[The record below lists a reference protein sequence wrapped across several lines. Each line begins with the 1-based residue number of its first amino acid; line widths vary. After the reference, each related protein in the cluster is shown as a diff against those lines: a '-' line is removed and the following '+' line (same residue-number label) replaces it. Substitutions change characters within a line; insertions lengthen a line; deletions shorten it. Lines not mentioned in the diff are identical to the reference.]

1 MCGIA
6 GAITRY
12 PIPDSNVKRCL
23 KSLYHRGPDNASF
36 TRYQN
41 VSDWN
46 ILQIHTR
53 LSIIDLDPRSN
64 QPMKIGNGSL
74 VFNGEIYNYLELK
87 SKFFSSRK
95 LRTKSD
101 TEILGLMLSEYGSD
115 AFQKLE
121 GMWSF
126 SWFDFLNERLTLCR
140 DGFGKKPLYFYLLSD
155 GGMLFGSQPQA
166 IFDLLGYSLP
176 INRRHI
182 ERFLVNGY
190 KSIFKT
196 EQTFF
201 SGLNQLPAGCY
212 LSWTSKTFANIYQ
225 WDKYSFGMVDDS
237 INFNDAVS
245 GTRSR
250 LIKSLELRLRSDVPL
265 AFMLSGGIDSNAL
278 IFLAKKYFNLDIS
291 AFTIIN
297 DDQRYEES
305 DMVNLAIRQLNINHF
320 PVKVCHLGII
330 NDMRELIKLRGSP
343 IFTISQFAQTLLMK
357 EISNQGFKVTLSGIG
372 ADEIFSGYYDH
383 HNAYLRDMYFKDKSL
398 FEESREN
405 WSKTA
410 GKYVRNEY
418 LKDPDYFIK
427 KPFSRDHIYFD
438 STLYSSYLISG
449 FYEPF
454 EEKYFCNDLL
464 RNRMANEITY
474 EAVPPLVHEEDL
486 NSMSYSVENRCPY
499 LDNELLKW
507 ANKIPTKFLIR
518 DGLAK
523 AILRHAV
530 KDLVP
535 NKIIMNPRKVGFN
548 VPIDSFL
555 DLENKKNTVLLNE
568 NSPIYNIVN
577 YDKVLPLLTPKKKRS
592 NTESKFIF
600 NMLSSNL
607 FLENF

>member
-12 PIPDSNVKRCL
+12 PIPDTNVKNCL
-23 KSLYHRGPDNASF
+23 KSLFHRGPDNASF
-36 TRYQN
+36 SRAHLSSN
-41 VSDWN
+41 WK

-95 LRTKSD
+95 LRTKGD

-115 AFQKLE
+115 AFEKLE

-126 SWFDFLNERLTLCR
+126 SWFDFAKETLTLCR
-140 DGFGKKPLYFYLLSD
+140 DGFGKKPLYFYLLPD
-155 GGMLFGSQPQA
+155 GGIVYGSLPQA

-176 INRRHI
+176 VNTRQI

-201 SGLNQLPAGCY
+201 SGLNLLPAGYY
-212 LSWTSKTFANIYQ
+212 LSWNRKTYSRIFQ
-225 WDKYSFGMVDDS
+225 WNKLSFGMVDES
-237 INFNDAVS
+237 INFNDAVNE
-245 GTRSR
+245 TRKR

-265 AFMLSGGIDSNAL
+265 AFLLSGGIDSNAL
-278 IFLAKKYFNLDIS
+278 IFLAKHYFDLNIS
-291 AFTIIN
+291 AFTILN
-297 DDQRYEES
+297 DDKRYEES
-305 DMVNLAIRQLNINHF
+305 DMVELAIKQLEINHF
-320 PVKVCHLGII
+320 PVKVGHLDII
-330 NDMRELIKLRGSP
+330 NDLRNLTILRGSP
-343 IFTISQFAQTLLMK
+343 VFTISQFAQTLLMK
-357 EISNQGFKVTLSGIG
+357 EISNKGFKVTLSGIG

-383 HNAYLRDMYFKDKSL
+383 HNAYLRDIYFSDKILYEKSKN
-398 FEESREN
+398 N
-405 WSKTA
+405 WRKAA

-427 KPFSRDHIYFD
+427 NPFSRDHIYFD
-438 STLYSSYLISG
+438 APVYSSYLISN

-454 EEKYFCNDLL
+454 DEKYFCNDLL
-464 RNRMANEITY
+464 RNRMANEITS
-474 EAVPPLVHEEDL
+474 EAIPPLVHEEDL
-486 NSMSYSVENRCPY
+486 NSMFYSIENRCPY
-499 LDNELLKW
+499 LDNEILQW
-507 ANKIPTKFLIR
+507 ANKIPTKLLVK

-535 NKIIMNPRKVGFN
+535 NEIIMNPRKVGFN

-555 DLENKKNTVLLNE
+555 DFENTKNSSLLNK

-577 YDKVLPLLTPKKKRS
+577 FDKIKSLIVSKNKRS

-600 NMLSSNL
+600 NILSSNI
-607 FLENF
+607 FLETF